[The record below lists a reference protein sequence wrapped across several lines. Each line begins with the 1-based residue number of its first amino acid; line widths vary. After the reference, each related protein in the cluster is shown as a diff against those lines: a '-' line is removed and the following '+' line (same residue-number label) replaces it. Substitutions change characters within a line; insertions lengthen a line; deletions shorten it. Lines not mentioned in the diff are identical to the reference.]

1 MNRSKRMRK
10 WVKPT
15 VVLVDSNDVCLQQA
29 KGIIEEEK
37 YPVLVTSSQREAR
50 DIVNDLVGPAIF
62 IIEQY
67 LPKVSGLQLMVELM
81 EVTRFP
87 IEFILFTADS
97 DHRIFTRAR
106 RIGADYFAKGR
117 GVKGDYNLTTGLFI
131 EHVQD
136 AERALKEKE
145 GRDTD
150 TITNAHT
157 RRGGDTLW
165 VPIWN
170 RAKRHKTSTAC
181 LFADLDGF
189 KAINDK
195 YGHNS
200 ADLLLGEIEKAI
212 RHAIRTVDFIVR
224 YGDEFVVVLP
234 ETSEKEAL
242 DIASRIEV
250 FLSRVAFVPAEGVTI
265 IPSASL
271 GVAVLESEHLRALP
285 EKGEGEIVA
294 TELSGIVS
302 GVDAPSEID
311 LALQDLDD
319 LVKRADNA
327 MYVVKHARKARA
339 AAIRQLHSVLQ
350 SLKEKRDEEALR
362 VRTVAVQQLHSVL
375 LSLKKARTEE

>member
-1 MNRSKRMRK
+1 MRK
-10 WVKPT
+10 WIKPT
-15 VVLVDSNDVCLQQA
+15 VVLVDTNDVCLQQA

-37 YPVLVTSSQREAR
+37 YPVLTTGLHGEAR

-62 IIEQY
+62 LIEQR
-67 LPKVSGLQLMVELM
+67 LPKISGLQLMVELM

-87 IEFILFTADS
+87 IEFILLTADS

-117 GVKGDYNLTTGLFI
+117 GVKDDYNLTTGLFI

-136 AERALKEKE
+136 AERHLKERE

-150 TITNAHT
+150 TITDAHT

-170 RAKRHKTSTAC
+170 RAKRHKTCTAC
-181 LFADLDGF
+181 IFADLDGF
-189 KAINDK
+189 KVINDK
-195 YGHNS
+195 YGHNE
-200 ADLLLGEIEKAI
+200 ADRLLGEIEKAI

-234 ETSEKEAL
+234 ETGEVEAFG
-242 DIASRIEV
+242 IASRIEV
-250 FLSRVAFVPAEGVTI
+250 FLSKVAFVPVEGVTI
-265 IPSASL
+265 VPSASL
-271 GVAVLESEHLRALP
+271 GVAVLESENLRALP
-285 EKGEGEIVA
+285 EKGDGEIVV

-302 GVDAPSEID
+302 GIDVQSEID

-327 MYVVKHARKARA
+327 MYIVKHERKARA
-339 AAIRQLHSVLQ
+339 AAIQQLHAVLQ
-350 SLKEKRDEEALR
+350 SLKEKRNEEAIR
-362 VRTVAVQQLHSVL
+362 VRTVALQQLHSVL